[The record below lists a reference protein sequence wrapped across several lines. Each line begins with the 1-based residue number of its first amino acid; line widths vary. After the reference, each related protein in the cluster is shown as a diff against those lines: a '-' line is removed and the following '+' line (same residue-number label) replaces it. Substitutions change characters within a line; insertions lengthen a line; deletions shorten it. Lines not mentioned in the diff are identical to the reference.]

1 MKRNVI
7 VTLAILA
14 AFWLGLS
21 SAQAATRAWL
31 EQPQVALGE
40 AVTLNIETELA
51 SVAPDLTPLMD
62 DFELSGQS
70 SSRSVRLV
78 NGQMTSRTLYAITL
92 TPKRAGDLT
101 LPSLQVGGERTA
113 PLTLQVTAAPA
124 PAANGGGARVF
135 LETVIDDAKPY
146 VQQAVGVSVRLHYAV
161 PLASGQ
167 LDLDTPEGALLQ
179 KIGDDI
185 TSSREINGRRYN
197 VVERRFLLVPDRSGP
212 MTLPAPRFVG
222 RGAGGWMD
230 DFLGGNSRE
239 MRAAGSAR
247 TIEVRP
253 QPANASQPWL
263 PLRDLRMRY
272 VAAPQTLRA
281 GEAATLTVEV
291 LAVGATRAQLPELPS
306 PSVPGAQVFAEP
318 PQYDE
323 SFASGTPQVRLT
335 RRYSVVPNQA
345 GPLVIPGPS
354 LGWWDVRAGSA
365 KTASLPDLKL
375 TVAAGSGSFAAP
387 ATASPD
393 TAATGAGA
401 DGIGNAL
408 ALDPETASA
417 DDDLWRWLAA
427 GFALLWLA
435 TLVWALQRRVIVPGR
450 RAVASATGEHDVP
463 AVATHSLADLKRALD
478 SADLVEVGQVL
489 CGLAAPPAGDLD
501 ALAARLQQA
510 SQRDAIE
517 DLRRACWAGGD
528 ASTARSAIREAFR
541 KGPAWR
547 TVAAPEA
554 SPLPPLYP
562 QR

>member
-7 VTLAILA
+7 VTLATLA

-21 SAQAATRAWL
+21 PALAATRAWL

-40 AVTLNIETELA
+40 AVTLNVETELA
-51 SVAPDLTPLMD
+51 LVAPDLTPLMD

-70 SSRSVRLV
+70 SSRSVQLV
-78 NGQMTSRTLYAITL
+78 NGQMSSRTLYAITL
-92 TPKRAGDLT
+92 TPKRAGTLT
-101 LPSLQVGGERTA
+101 LPSLQVGSERTS
-113 PLTLQVTAAPA
+113 PLTLEVTAAPES
-124 PAANGGGARVF
+124 PVDGGDARVF
-135 LETVIDDAKPY
+135 LETTIDDPKPY

-167 LDLDTPEGALLQ
+167 LDLDAPEGALLQ

-212 MTLPAPRFVG
+212 MTLPAPRFIG

-253 QPANASQPWL
+253 QPANAPQPWL

-272 VAAPQTLRA
+272 LAAPQTLRA

-291 LAVGATRAQLPELPS
+291 LAVGATGAQLPELPS

-323 SFASGTPQVRLT
+323 TFVGGTPQVKLT

-345 GPLVIPGPS
+345 GPLLIPGLS

-365 KTASLPDLKL
+365 KTASLPDLRL

-387 ATASPD
+387 T
-393 TAATGAGA
+393 TGASDAVAANAGGA
-401 DGIGNAL
+401 GNAL
-408 ALDPETASA
+408 VLTPENTPA
-417 DDDLWRWLAA
+417 DDGLWRWLAA
-427 GFALLWLA
+427 GFALLWLV
-435 TLVWALQRRVIVPGR
+435 TLVWALQRRMIAPAR
-450 RAVASATGEHDVP
+450 RSAAVVAGHSASAVAS
-463 AVATHSLADLKRALD
+463 HSLADLKRALD
-478 SADLVEVGQVL
+478 SADLVEVGEVL
-489 CGLAAPPAGDLD
+489 CGLAVPPAKDLD
-501 ALAARLQQA
+501 ALIARLQDA
-510 SQRDAIE
+510 SQRNAVE
-517 DLRRACWAGGD
+517 DLRRACWADGD
-528 ASTARSAIREAFR
+528 AGAARAAVREAFR
-541 KGPAWR
+541 KGPIWR
-547 TVAAPEA
+547 KEAETEA

-562 QR
+562 R

>member
-1 MKRNVI
+1 MKRTII
-7 VTLAILA
+7 VTLAMLA
-14 AFWLGLS
+14 TFWLGLPP
-21 SAQAATRAWL
+21 ALAATRAWL

-40 AVTLNIETELA
+40 AVTLNVETGLA

-70 SSRSVRLV
+70 SSRSVQLV
-78 NGQMTSRTLYAITL
+78 NGQTSSRTLYAITL
-92 TPKRAGDLT
+92 TPKRAGTLT
-101 LPSLQVGGERTA
+101 LPSLQVGSERTS
-113 PLTLQVTAAPA
+113 PLTLEVTAAPES
-124 PAANGGGARVF
+124 PVDGGDARVF
-135 LETVIDDAKPY
+135 LETTIDDPKPY

-167 LDLDTPEGALLQ
+167 LDLDAPEGALLQ

-253 QPANASQPWL
+253 QPANAPQPWL

-272 VAAPQTLRA
+272 LAAPQALRA

-291 LAVGATRAQLPELPS
+291 LAVGATGAQLPELPS
-306 PSVPGAQVFAEP
+306 PSVPGAQMFAEP

-323 SFASGTPQVRLT
+323 TFVGGTPQVKLT
-335 RRYSVVPNQA
+335 RRYSVVPSQA
-345 GPLVIPGPS
+345 GPLLIPGLS
-354 LGWWDVRAGSA
+354 LGWWDIRTGSA
-365 KTASLPDLKL
+365 KIASLPDLRL
-375 TVAAGSGSFAAP
+375 AVAAGSGSFAAP
-387 ATASPD
+387 P
-393 TAATGAGA
+393 TGASDAVAANA
-401 DGIGNAL
+401 DGAGNAL
-408 ALDPETASA
+408 VLTPENTPA

-427 GFALLWLA
+427 GFALLWLV
-435 TLVWALQRRVIVPGR
+435 TLVWALQRRMTAPAR
-450 RAVASATGEHDVP
+450 RSVAVAVGQRAPT
-463 AVATHSLADLKRALD
+463 VASHGLADLKRALD
-478 SADLVEVGQVL
+478 SADLVEVGEVL
-489 CGLAAPPAGDLD
+489 CGLAVPPAKDLD
-501 ALAARLQQA
+501 ALIARLQDA
-510 SQRDAIE
+510 SQRNAVE
-517 DLRRACWAGGD
+517 DLRRACWADGD
-528 ASTARSAIREAFR
+528 AGAARAAVREAFR
-541 KGPAWR
+541 KGPVWR
-547 TVAAPEA
+547 KEAEAEA

-562 QR
+562 Q